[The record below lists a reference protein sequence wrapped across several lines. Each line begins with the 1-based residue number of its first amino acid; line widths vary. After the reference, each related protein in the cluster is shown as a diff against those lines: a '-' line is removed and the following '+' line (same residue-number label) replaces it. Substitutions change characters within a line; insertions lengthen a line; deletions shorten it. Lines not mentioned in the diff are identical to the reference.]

1 MMSEETRRQI
11 LEMSVGVLLHNLL
24 LAVVCL
30 FWFREFSVFLGIL
43 AGGVGAEILLVS
55 MAYSTELCVA
65 VGDENYAKRKMILH
79 ALARSFSVLAAAA
92 LLWKFTEINILAAV
106 LGTLGLK
113 SGAYLY
119 PVVHK
124 FLNQPAGKSEA

>member
-79 ALARSFSVLAAAA
+79 ALAAAA

-124 FLNQPAGKSEA
+124 FLNHPAGKSEA